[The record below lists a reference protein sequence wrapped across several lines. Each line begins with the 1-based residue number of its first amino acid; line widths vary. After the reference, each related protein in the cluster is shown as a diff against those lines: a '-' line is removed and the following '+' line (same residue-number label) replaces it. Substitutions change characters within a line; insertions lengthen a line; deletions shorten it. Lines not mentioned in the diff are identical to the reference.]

1 MQGSF
6 AISHSKEASF
16 PLMLFISIMGHFVM
30 LAVFVFLPQL
40 LPRSRPEPFGGPSGS
55 GGMNVMTVDFG
66 KGIPGKPAK
75 EAVTETEP
83 APPLYIAKKTKEPD
97 VPLESKTELPDPSKK
112 KKLKDEPTEK
122 ATLNQPQRKKEGE
135 FGKGTD
141 KKKESGKSGN
151 EGAGQFGVATFGVGE
166 GGPGGYGTGTGIPFP
181 FPWYIE
187 SVLTKIEINWMKP
200 YIVEQEPQ
208 DHIAVVYFV
217 ITRTGQVKQA
227 QVEQSSGI
235 SALDRSAESAVLGAA
250 PFPPLPNQWTEPE
263 LAFRL
268 RFRYNREQ

>member
-1 MQGSF
+1 MQGSI
-6 AISHSKEASF
+6 AIPQSKEASF
-16 PLMLFISIMGHFVM
+16 PVMLFVSIMGHFLM
-30 LAVFVFLPQL
+30 LAVFLFVPQL
-40 LPRSRPEPFGGPSGS
+40 LPAHRPEPFGGRSGS
-55 GGMNVMTVDFG
+55 GGLNVMTVDFG

-75 EAVTETEP
+75 QAVTETEP

-97 VPLESKTELPDPSKK
+97 LPLESKTELPDPAQK

-122 ATLNQPQRKKEGE
+122 ATLNQPQRKKEGD

-141 KKKESGKSGN
+141 TKKESGKSGN
-151 EGAGQFGVATFGVGE
+151 QGAGEFGVATFGVGE
-166 GGPGGYGTGTGIPFP
+166 GGPGGYGTGTGVPFP

-200 YIVEQEPQ
+200 YVVETIPQ

-217 ITRTGQVKQA
+217 ITRTGQVRQV

-235 SALDRSAESAVLGAA
+235 AALDRSAESAVLGAT

-268 RFRYNREQ
+268 RFQYNREE

>member
-1 MQGSF
+1 MEAVIPLNQ
-6 AISHSKEASF
+6 SKEASF
-16 PLMLFISIMGHFVM
+16 PAMLFLSIMGHFVM
-30 LAVFVFLPQL
+30 LAVFLFLPQF
-40 LPRSRPEPFGGPSGS
+40 LPGHRPEPFGGPSGS

-66 KGIPGKPAK
+66 MGKQGKPAK
-75 EAVTETEP
+75 DAVRETEP
-83 APPLYIAKKTKEPD
+83 APALYIAKKTKEPD
-97 VPLESKTELPDPSKK
+97 VPLESKTELPDPAQKK
-112 KKLKDEPTEK
+112 KPKDEPTEK
-122 ATLNQPQRKKEGE
+122 ATLNQPQRKKDGE

-141 KKKESGKSGN
+141 TKKDAGKSGN
-151 EGAGQFGVATFGVGE
+151 EGKGGFGVATFGVGE

-187 SVLTKIEINWMKP
+187 SVLTKIEISWMKP
-200 YIVEQEPQ
+200 YIVEPIPQ

-217 ITRTGQVKQA
+217 ITRAGQVKQV

-235 SALDRSAESAVLGAA
+235 AALDRSAESAVLGAA

-268 RFRYNREQ
+268 RFRYNREE